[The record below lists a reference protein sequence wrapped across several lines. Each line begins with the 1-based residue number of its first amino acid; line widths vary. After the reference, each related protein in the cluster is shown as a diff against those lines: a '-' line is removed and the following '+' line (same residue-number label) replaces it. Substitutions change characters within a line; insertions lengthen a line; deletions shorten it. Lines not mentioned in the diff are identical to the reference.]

1 MAPAPAERPAT
12 PAAPAPAAPPPALPE
27 APDRHAIAG
36 SIMGMIADWAD
47 SLIDGD
53 IDSHILHY
61 ADVLE
66 RYFTKRNVTRQ
77 VVYQDKERFLST
89 YRVVVTYRIRN
100 LEVRPVAA
108 DVAFAVFDKAWD
120 FRTADNRRFA
130 GEEQQRLKLRLFDGR
145 WKIVSEEELRVYWVV
160 QPE

>member
-1 MAPAPAERPAT
+1 
-12 PAAPAPAAPPPALPE
+12 
-27 APDRHAIAG
+27 
-36 SIMGMIADWAD
+36 MIADWAD
-47 SLIDGD
+47 ALADGD
-53 IDSHILHY
+53 INGHILHY

-66 RYFTKRNVTRQ
+66 RYFTKRNVSRQ

-89 YRVVVTYRIRN
+89 YPIVVRYRILN
-100 LEVRPVAA
+100 LEVLPMSA

-120 FRTADNRRFA
+120 FRTVDNRRFA
-130 GEEQQRLKLRLFDGR
+130 GEEKQRLKLRLFDGR

>member
-1 MAPAPAERPAT
+1 MV
-12 PAAPAPAAPPPALPE
+12 
-27 APDRHAIAG
+27 
-36 SIMGMIADWAD
+36 ADWAD
-47 SLIDGD
+47 ALADGH

-77 VVYQDKERFLST
+77 FVYQDKEQFLST
-89 YRVVVTYRIRN
+89 YRSVVTYRIRN
-100 LEVRPVAA
+100 LEVLPVSA

-130 GEEQQRLKLRLFDGR
+130 GEDRQRLKLRLFGER

-160 QPE
+160 RPE

>member
-1 MAPAPAERPAT
+1 
-12 PAAPAPAAPPPALPE
+12 
-27 APDRHAIAG
+27 
-36 SIMGMIADWAD
+36 MIADWAD
-47 SLIDGD
+47 ALADGD
-53 IDSHILHY
+53 IHGHILHY

-89 YRVVVTYRIRN
+89 YRTVVRYRILN
-100 LEVRPVAA
+100 LEVLPVSA
-108 DVAFAVFDKAWD
+108 DVALAVFDKAWD

-130 GEEQQRLKLRLFDGR
+130 GEERQRLKLRLFNGR
-145 WKIVSEEELRVYWVV
+145 WKIVAEEELHVYWVV